1 MSRRQVALSGGRP
14 LDRRA
19 SCVVS
24 HNVGVVSALRPFL
37 AEQPPLPRIAMWPA
51 YRWLVVGTV
60 CVGAFL
66 GAGRQHRRA
75 GAADATTGLRG
86 ADRQRRV
93 GFHRLSA
100 DAGGARR
107 ATRAIGGPAR
117 SQDALLVG
125 LRRLHR
131 RLRIVRSGPYPGVAD
146 HLPRGAGRGC
156 GYAAGQQRRHHHG
169 CRAPPRAWSR
179 HRRPGRRPG
188 RRTLNRTVS
197 WWSPHRYAGL
207 AVGVLHRRAG
217 RHRGNR
223 VGPRGAAV
231 HHSRSGGGGRF

>member
-1 MSRRQVALSGGRP
+1 MGAPSIVV
-14 LDRRA
+14 RRA
-19 SCVVS
+19 SCRITWGSVRAQAASGRAATPATHRDVA
-24 HNVGVVSALRPFL
+24 GVPL
-37 AEQPPLPRIAMWPA
+37 ACGRDGVRGRLS
-51 YRWLVVGTV
+51 GT
-60 CVGAFL
+60 
-66 GAGRQHRRA
+66 AGRQHRRA

-107 ATRAIGGPAR
+107 ATRAVGGPAR